1 MLELHSK
8 LPNLG
13 VTIFSTMS
21 ALAQKLGAINLS
33 QGFPDFPA
41 PPQLIEAL
49 SRAAENGFN
58 QYAPGDGLPVLR
70 GLVADLYQH
79 RDRLILDPVDE
90 ITITPGA
97 TIAIF
102 CAIQATVRA
111 GEEVIIFDP
120 SYDSYAPSVKL
131 VGAKPVHIALEYPG
145 FSVDWNK
152 VKDAIND
159 RTRMIVVNTPHNPTG
174 TVWTEQDWQQLIELI
189 RDRNIVVLSDE
200 VYEHL
205 VFDEVRH
212 HSAAS
217 FPELRERSFVIGSF
231 GKTFHV
237 TGWKTGFCVAPPALM
252 QMFRQ
257 IYQFVSFCGVT
268 PIQVALTEYMQL
280 HSEHIHEL
288 SGFYQ
293 AKRDLFNH
301 ALTDSRFHWTPSQ
314 GTYFQNLDYSEIRPD
329 LDALSMCHY
338 LAEQHGVVAIP
349 VSAFYQEPPKDL
361 HLLRFCFAKKDETL
375 IEAAHILSKV

>member
-49 SRAAENGFN
+49 SRAVENGFN

-79 RDRLILDPVDE
+79 RDRLTLDPIDE

-237 TGWKTGFCVAPPALM
+237 TGCKTGFCVAPPALM